1 MKQNFKYLILIVCL
15 LGIFQIKAQDSLR
28 RSELGSTILTVNS
41 FNTNY
46 TYAQNRPSFEI
57 LNGLFYRYNKNRNSY
72 RALISY
78 GENKIDFKSPPEFT
92 EGKSGNV
99 SNKNFMLGA
108 GIQHNLKKNKDWL
121 YGFID
126 LCYRNTFSTG
136 TDIGGG
142 YSYAYSSSA
151 NGLDAYLGLGFKFKI
166 AKQLCLSPELTYNIY
181 FGRTDTKF
189 NFGNARST
197 SVTYD
202 LNIKSI
208 LKIHFTAKF

>member
-1 MKQNFKYLILIVCL
+1 MNKKISFL
-15 LGIFQIKAQDSLR
+15 LWLCFSAWLMAAQDSLR

-57 LNGLFYRYNKNRNSY
+57 LNGLFYRFNKNRNSY

-78 GENKIDFKSPPEFT
+78 SENKIDFKSPPEFT

-108 GIQHNLKKNKDWL
+108 GMQRNLKKNKEWL
-121 YGFID
+121 YAFVD

-136 TDIGGG
+136 TNIGGG
-142 YSYAYSSSA
+142 YRDTYSSSA

-181 FGRTDTKF
+181 FGRSEAKF
-189 NFGNARST
+189 NFG
-197 SVTYD
+197 SVVSNSVSYD